1 MHKSEN
7 EPRKSLLLR
16 LLEYLER
23 QRPNT
28 DIFSYIGN
36 TETIEKMLFHAELN
50 TGMKE
55 GTFHILHHP
64 TSAWDR
70 TFNLI
75 YHKDKYITEFIEL
88 LKISFRI
95 VLKACFITGF

>member
-50 TGMKE
+50 TGMKRRYLP
-55 GTFHILHHP
+55 H
-64 TSAWDR
+64 SSSS
-70 TFNLI
+70 
-75 YHKDKYITEFIEL
+75 DKRMGSYL
-88 LKISFRI
+88 QSGIS
-95 VLKACFITGF
+95 